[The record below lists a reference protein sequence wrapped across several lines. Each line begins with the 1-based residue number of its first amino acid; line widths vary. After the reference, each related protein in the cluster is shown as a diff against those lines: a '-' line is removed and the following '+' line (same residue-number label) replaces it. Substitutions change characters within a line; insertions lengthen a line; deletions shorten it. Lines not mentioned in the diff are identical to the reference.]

1 MADATVIP
9 SSQPKL
15 GIKAESTFG
24 NLLDSDGTNTQA
36 FRQLPIVQAQKPTFN
51 ITRESRL
58 LSGRGTVK
66 NAADTVI
73 TNKNGTVTCP
83 FDFLAT
89 PELLLEHLAMVTNTY
104 AAPGS
109 DKYVVEIDGSN
120 NAASIGGSISSGVP
134 HTVNLAYYPAASQG
148 ITIPGCTVSD
158 LTLACDYGADGGNLR
173 MSGNYYSGF
182 SNIFSSSGSG
192 CLLEDNYTGTWVEP
206 DACEFFNI
214 GNLGAK
220 TLEIDGSSQ
229 NIILKSFN
237 LNISN
242 GVNRVGSDS
251 KGGAEAYAFP
261 EYVATGNIVVKY
273 DGEAG
278 LSAGENV
285 VQSFIDG
292 QTCLLTLQFGDAT
305 PSSTG
310 EMIILAEVQF
320 TGDPTQDMGEGG
332 IFWNIPFECVQNSSD
347 EALEISLF
355 SDTALGS
362 M

>member
-51 ITRESRL
+51 ITRESRF

-206 DACEFFNI
+206 DAGEFFNI

>member
-109 DKYVVEIDGSN
+109 DKYVVEIDGTN
-120 NAASIGGSISSGVP
+120 NAKSIGGTISSGIP
-134 HTVNLAYYPAASQG
+134 HTVNLAYYPDSSQG

-158 LTLACDYGADGGNLR
+158 LSLSCDYGADGGNLR
-173 MSGNYYSGF
+173 MSGNYFSGF
-182 SNIFSSSGSG
+182 SNIFSSSGTG

-206 DACEFFNI
+206 DAGEFFNI

-251 KGGAEAYAFP
+251 KGGAEAYSFP
-261 EYVATGNIVVKY
+261 EYVASGNIVVKY

-332 IFWNIPFECVQNSSD
+332 IFWSIPFECVQNGSD